1 MTDRPAAPT
10 NCTRCL
16 NRCKIAPVFRK
27 KTPFPRRLCRAAAG
41 FVLLAAFLFY
51 GPWESFKQLWI
62 NTSMYSSRFKF
73 LATALYTGEYIQS
86 VLDKNKPAVDR
97 KTDKEQVV
105 VLWGGGLR
113 MDRVKGDYFTGAI
126 IKIEDPRRV
135 SLVPSDE
142 RRGRLLEEIV
152 AEHRALGGINAAGF
166 SDDKE
171 RGLPWG
177 NTIINGAVVSRNPR
191 GDRHV
196 MGGFTR
202 DHKLVVGLLSDDEI
216 AERDY
221 LWAFEFGPL
230 LIVNG
235 EKTEM
240 TDFSGGLA
248 PRTAIGQLGNGA
260 VLLVVVDG
268 RRIDSI
274 GATYK
279 DMQTIL
285 YANGAV
291 NAIGLDGGSS
301 TSMVYGGELIN
312 TPSEGDAGRLL
323 PNAII
328 FN

>member
-1 MTDRPAAPT
+1 
-10 NCTRCL
+10 
-16 NRCKIAPVFRK
+16 V
-27 KTPFPRRLCRAAAG
+27 G
-41 FVLLAAFLFY
+41 FVLLAALLFY
-51 GPWESFKQLWI
+51 GPWDSFKQLWI
-62 NTSMYSSRFKF
+62 NTSIYSSRFKF
-73 LATALYTGEYIQS
+73 LATALYTEAYIQS

-97 KTDKEQVV
+97 KTD
-105 VLWGGGLR
+105 GGKIAVSGGDELYF
-113 MDRVKGDYFTGAI
+113 DRLKGDYFSGFI
-126 IKIEDPRRV
+126 IKIGDPRRL
-135 SLVPSDE
+135 SLVSADNRQGMFLE
-142 RRGRLLEEIV
+142 DLVGRHE
-152 AEHRALGGINAAGF
+152 ALGGINASGH
-166 SDDKE
+166 DKD

-177 NTIINGAVVSRNPR
+177 NTIVDGVFVARNPQ

-202 DHKLVVGLLSDDEI
+202 NHKLVAGSFSDEEI
-216 AERDY
+216 PAQDY
-221 LWAFEFGPL
+221 LWALEFGPL

-248 PRTAIGQLGNGA
+248 PRTAIGQLQNGA

-268 RRIDSI
+268 RRAGSL

-301 TSMVYGGELIN
+301 SSMVYRGELVNI
-312 TPSEGDAGRLL
+312 PSEGDAGRRL

-328 FN
+328 FK